1 MGFSWWE
8 AIHDAHSEQ
17 RNYLSHFRS
26 WWLDFILFLIV
37 KITPLNHGYY
47 HFILLFSSL
56 GINLQVVLAKIL
68 DFESSD
74 HVSFHSLGP
83 LREDSQ
89 EKSLYK
95 KYSQNTYDSRS
106 MEAGWEGQKLKE
118 VWVRKFQLSLLLQVV
133 LICRSYSQWRAEA
146 KRRALLLTEL
156 CRLRLSMGTM
166 FLVGM
171 DSVALVSWD
180 YIY

>member
-17 RNYLSHFRS
+17 RNYLPHFRS

-89 EKSLYK
+89 EKTVYK

-118 VWVRKFQLSLLLQVV
+118 VWVRKFQLSLLLPVV

-146 KRRALLLTEL
+146 KRQALLLTEL
-156 CRLRLSMGTM
+156 CRLCLSMGTM
-166 FLVGM
+166 FPVGM
-171 DSVALVSWD
+171 DSLTLVSWD